1 MSAAYGCCCLLVRLL
16 NLHSCQP
23 SHTAHVVC
31 RPALPLRSRLRC
43 TGASDQH
50 TQLQQTSKQLQDRK
64 QQLAR
69 LQAAAEP
76 EKL

>member
-1 MSAAYGCCCLLVRLL
+1 
-16 NLHSCQP
+16 
-23 SHTAHVVC
+23 
-31 RPALPLRSRLRC
+31 LRC